1 MRLSTPLLTR
11 RILATAPHPLSP
23 LFQDVP
29 PACAGDN
36 TDCPIIMMFHGHG
49 GTNQHYSGH
58 PVSVYNYGF
67 IG

>member
-1 MRLSTPLLTR
+1 MDTS
-11 RILATAPHPLSP
+11 PHTLHSP
-23 LFQDVP
+23 LFSKDVP

-49 GTNQHYSGH
+49 GNNQHYSGH